1 MHETFGLSSWR
12 GILFFLQLF
21 LTKQT
26 GKVSYERAQSRT
38 PMPKPHDYAVLAVIS
53 TAHLT
58 DNRICCLLY
67 LPRGN

>member
-1 MHETFGLSSWR
+1 MHETSGLNSWR
-12 GILFFLQLF
+12 GILFFLHLA
-21 LTKQT
+21 KQS
-26 GKVSYERAQSRT
+26 GKVSYERAQSCV